1 MRIDVLTLFPEM
13 FEGVFGA
20 SILGKARDKGI
31 VELSAVN
38 FRQYSLNKHGQVDD
52 TPYGGGGGMVLKPE
66 PIFAAV
72 EDLLRRRE
80 SDAEEGTKSS
90 EPGEK
95 AQTEGTGR
103 VRPSASGT
111 EEEALA
117 KLASVPSC
125 AEAESDVP
133 ENAGLPA
140 EELNKL
146 AGISTSSRPRIV
158 LLCPQ
163 GETFTQKKAEE
174 FAKEEHLIFICG
186 HYEGYDERIRTGLVT
201 DEISIGDYVLTGG
214 ELPAMVMIDS
224 TVRLLPGVL
233 GNENSAVTDSFSTG
247 LLEYPHYTRPTEFR
261 GMKVPDIL
269 LSGHHA
275 NIESWR
281 RRESLRRTLQRRPE
295 LLERLE
301 LTKQERKWLE
311 ELKREEHAAQDLSD

>member
-1 MRIDVLTLFPEM
+1 MSALMRIDVLTLFPEM
-13 FEGVFGA
+13 FDGVFGA

-31 VELSAVN
+31 VDLSAVN
-38 FRQYSLNKHGQVDD
+38 FRLYSTSKHGQVDD

-72 EDLLRRRE
+72 EDLLLKRE
-80 SDAEEGTKSS
+80 NEGVAVT
-90 EPGEK
+90 EP
-95 AQTEGTGR
+95 TL
-103 VRPSASGT
+103 SG
-111 EEEALA
+111 
-117 KLASVPSC
+117 
-125 AEAESDVP
+125 
-133 ENAGLPA
+133 
-140 EELNKL
+140 
-146 AGISTSSRPRIV
+146 SRPRIV

-174 FAKEEHLIFICG
+174 FAREDHLIFICG
-186 HYEGYDERIRTGLVT
+186 HYEGYDERIRDGLVT

-275 NIESWR
+275 NIEAWR

-295 LLERLE
+295 LLERLT
-301 LTKQERKWLE
+301 LTKQDMKWLE
-311 ELKREEHAAQDLSD
+311 ELKREEAALNG

>member
-13 FEGVFGA
+13 FEGVFSA

-38 FRQYSLNKHGQVDD
+38 FRNYSTNKHGQVDD

-72 EDLLRRRE
+72 EDLLSRKE
-80 SDAEEGTKSS
+80 AGTDSEERLSTGLEEAANTPIENSS
-90 EPGEK
+90 VEDL
-95 AQTEGTGR
+95 
-103 VRPSASGT
+103 PSAASGK
-111 EEEALA
+111 AA
-117 KLASVPSC
+117 AY
-125 AEAESDVP
+125 
-133 ENAGLPA
+133 
-140 EELNKL
+140 
-146 AGISTSSRPRIV
+146 RPRIV

-174 FAKEEHLIFICG
+174 FSREDHLIFICG

-261 GMKVPDIL
+261 GMQVPDIL

-275 NIESWR
+275 NIEAWR

-295 LLERLE
+295 LLQRLE
-301 LTKQERKWLE
+301 LTKQEAKWLD
-311 ELKREEHAAQDLSD
+311 ELKAEESASTD